1 MVNFE
6 YIVFGVIETL
16 DVMLNTNYICKLFLQ
31 DIAGIFDDVSTL
43 KIDYTSNASGKSK
56 LISFNFSLIHIVWLF
71 FKYNLL
77 LLLYKIYMFIL
88 IQANADNIDEVLNV
102 KNQVKHKSNNQS
114 KSRRKRD
121 LSKLFFWG

>member
-1 MVNFE
+1 M
-6 YIVFGVIETL
+6 IAVIETL
-16 DVMLNTNYICKLFLQ
+16 DVMLNTNYICNFFLQ

-43 KIDYTSNASGKSK
+43 KNNCTINASGRSK
-56 LISFNFSLIHIVWLF
+56 LIAFNFSLIHIVRSF

-102 KNQVKHKSNNQS
+102 KDQVKHKSNNQI

-121 LSKLFFWG
+121 LSKLFF